1 MGDPMKE
8 GIKLG
13 PLALS
18 RARKNLHRQVLDAVK
33 AGARILTGGE
43 IPAGPGN
50 FYPPTVLVGL
60 PPEAAI
66 AKEEFF
72 GPVAMI
78 FPFKTEEEAIHL
90 ANITDFGLSAAVWS
104 RDLVSA
110 RRVAGPIRRLQGFRV
125 WARTWRSWRTGT
137 YQPKTDLAGC
147 LNNST
152 RRIPTDT
159 LGIDWTR
166 PISSAREK

>member
-78 FPFKTEEEAIHL
+78 FPFKTDDEAIHL

-104 RDLVSA
+104 RDLVRA
-110 RRVAGPIRRLQGFRV
+110 RRVAGEIESGMVFINDF
-125 WARTWRSWRTGT
+125 TRSDPRAPFGGVKASG
-137 YQPKTDLAGC
+137 YG
-147 LNNST
+147 
-152 RRIPTDT
+152 RE
-159 LGIDWTR
+159 LGA
-166 PISSAREK
+166 PGARELTNPKLIWQGA